1 MKKLDEEY
9 KKACAEETPDLWNRI
24 EAGLPPKTEQ
34 TAKAGT
40 EPAKKQSPAA
50 AAPQWQGNTPE
61 GTSAPEAG
69 TGATE
74 TGARVPVSGTQ
85 TQAAIRKV
93 WVRYGAF
100 VAAAVMVL
108 VTVPGLLRMKQAKST
123 NENATSM
130 GMQDM
135 TAAGEHMTDMADAE
149 EIAGDSGDTEYADA
163 FPGECDDA
171 YSEEA
176 QNGTAQKNA
185 AITEML
191 PGVSSME
198 LKVTSVEEYDG
209 YELVGVVSEDG
220 TFETKVDFPE
230 EVKKE
235 LDFTLTE
242 GEYYTFTLR
251 QDKDK
256 DFPGYHVVAVEQK
269 GE

>member
-24 EAGLPPKTEQ
+24 EAGLPQKTEQ
-34 TAKAGT
+34 TAKAG
-40 EPAKKQSPAA
+40 
-50 AAPQWQGNTPE
+50 N
-61 GTSAPEAG
+61 
-69 TGATE
+69 GAL
-74 TGARVPVSGTQ
+74 

-93 WVRYGAF
+93 WMRYGAF

-108 VTVPGLLRMKQAKST
+108 VTVPGLLRMTQAKNT
-123 NENATSM
+123 AENAAPMSV
-130 GMQDM
+130 QDM
-135 TAAGEHMTDMADAE
+135 TAAKENTTGMTDTEGIAADSA
-149 EIAGDSGDTEYADA
+149 DTAFADA

-176 QNGTAQKNA
+176 ENGAAVANA
-185 AITEML
+185 SATEML

-198 LKVTSVEEYDG
+198 LRVTSVEEHDG
-209 YELVGVVSEDG
+209 YELVSVVSG
-220 TFETKVDFPE
+220 VGMFETKAVFPE
-230 EVKKE
+230 EVKKK

-256 DFPGYHVVAVEQK
+256 DFPYCHVVAVEQK

>member
-24 EAGLPPKTEQ
+24 EAGLPQKTEQ
-34 TAKAGT
+34 TAKEKDRAAASPQTQSSASKAGT
-40 EPAKKQSPAA
+40 
-50 AAPQWQGNTPE
+50 
-61 GTSAPEAG
+61 
-69 TGATE
+69 
-74 TGARVPVSGTQ
+74 GTQ

-93 WVRYGAF
+93 WMRYGAF

-108 VTVPGLLRMKQAKST
+108 VTVPGLLHMTQAKNT
-123 NENATSM
+123 AENAAPMSV
-130 GMQDM
+130 QDM
-135 TAAGEHMTDMADAE
+135 TAAKENTTGMTDTEGIAADSA
-149 EIAGDSGDTEYADA
+149 DTAFADA

-176 QNGTAQKNA
+176 ENGA
-185 AITEML
+185 AVENSSATEML

-198 LKVTSVEEYDG
+198 LKVTAVEEYDG
-209 YELVGVVSEDG
+209 YELVSAVSGDG
-220 TFETKVDFPE
+220 MFETKAVFPE
-230 EVKKE
+230 EVKKK

-251 QDKDK
+251 QDTDK
-256 DFPGYHVVAVEQK
+256 DFPYCHIIAVEQE

>member
-24 EAGLPPKTEQ
+24 EAGLPQKTEQ
-34 TAKAGT
+34 TAKEKDRAAASPQTQSSASKAGT
-40 EPAKKQSPAA
+40 
-50 AAPQWQGNTPE
+50 
-61 GTSAPEAG
+61 
-69 TGATE
+69 
-74 TGARVPVSGTQ
+74 GTQ

-93 WVRYGAF
+93 WMRYGAF

-108 VTVPGLLRMKQAKST
+108 VTVPGLLRMTQAKNT
-123 NENATSM
+123 AENAAPMSV
-130 GMQDM
+130 QDM
-135 TAAGEHMTDMADAE
+135 TAAKENTTGMTDTEGIAADSADTAFAE
-149 EIAGDSGDTEYADA
+149 A

-176 QNGTAQKNA
+176 ENGA
-185 AITEML
+185 AVENSSATEML

-198 LKVTSVEEYDG
+198 LKVTAVEEYDG
-209 YELVGVVSEDG
+209 YELVSAVSGDG
-220 TFETKVDFPE
+220 MFETKAVFPE
-230 EVKKE
+230 EVKKK

-251 QDKDK
+251 QDIDK
-256 DFPGYHVVAVEQK
+256 DFPYCHIIAVEQE

>member
-34 TAKAGT
+34 PAKADT
-40 EPAKKQSPAA
+40 ELAKEQPRAA
-50 AAPQWQGNTPE
+50 AAP
-61 GTSAPEAG
+61 
-69 TGATE
+69 
-74 TGARVPVSGTQ
+74 Q

-93 WVRYGAF
+93 WMRYGAF

-108 VTVPGLLRMKQAKST
+108 VTVPGLLRMKQAKSI

-130 GMQDM
+130 NMQDM
-135 TAAGEHMTDMADAE
+135 TAAGEHMADMADAE
-149 EIAGDSGDTEYADA
+149 EIAGDSMDTEYADA

-176 QNGTAQKNA
+176 QNGTAQENA
-185 AITEML
+185 AVTEML

-209 YELVGVVSEDG
+209 YELVGVISEDG

-242 GEYYTFTLR
+242 GEYYLFTIR

-256 DFPGYHVVAVEQK
+256 DFPGCHVIAVEQAGK
-269 GE
+269 

>member
-24 EAGLPPKTEQ
+24 EAGLPQKTEQ
-34 TAKAGT
+34 TAKEKDRAAASPQTQSSASKAGT
-40 EPAKKQSPAA
+40 
-50 AAPQWQGNTPE
+50 
-61 GTSAPEAG
+61 
-69 TGATE
+69 
-74 TGARVPVSGTQ
+74 GTQ

-93 WVRYGAF
+93 WMRYGAF

-108 VTVPGLLRMKQAKST
+108 VTVPGLLHMTQAKNT
-123 NENATSM
+123 AENAAPMSV
-130 GMQDM
+130 QDM
-135 TAAGEHMTDMADAE
+135 TAAKENTTGMTDTEGIAADSADTAFAE
-149 EIAGDSGDTEYADA
+149 A

-176 QNGTAQKNA
+176 ENGTAVANA
-185 AITEML
+185 SATEML

-198 LKVTSVEEYDG
+198 LRVTSVEEHDG
-209 YELVGVVSEDG
+209 YELVSVVSGDG
-220 TFETKVDFPE
+220 MFETKAVFPE
-230 EVKKE
+230 EVKKK

-251 QDKDK
+251 QDTDK
-256 DFPGYHVVAVEQK
+256 DFPYCHVVAVEQK

>member
-24 EAGLPPKTEQ
+24 EAGLPQKTEQ
-34 TAKAGT
+34 TAKSGT
-40 EPAKKQSPAA
+40 
-50 AAPQWQGNTPE
+50 
-61 GTSAPEAG
+61 
-69 TGATE
+69 
-74 TGARVPVSGTQ
+74 GTQ

-93 WVRYGAF
+93 WMRYGAF

-108 VTVPGLLRMKQAKST
+108 VTVPGLLRMTQARNT
-123 NENATSM
+123 AENAAPMSV
-130 GMQDM
+130 QDM
-135 TAAGEHMTDMADAE
+135 TAAKENTTGMTDTEGIAADSA
-149 EIAGDSGDTEYADA
+149 DTALADA

-176 QNGTAQKNA
+176 ENGVAVENSSA
-185 AITEML
+185 TEML

-198 LKVTSVEEYDG
+198 LKVTAVEEYDG
-209 YELVGVVSEDG
+209 YELVSAVSGDG
-220 TFETKVDFPE
+220 MFETKAVFPE
-230 EVKKE
+230 EVKKK

-251 QDKDK
+251 QDTDK
-256 DFPGYHVVAVEQK
+256 DFPYCHIIAVEQE

>member
-24 EAGLPPKTEQ
+24 EAGLPQKTEQ

-40 EPAKKQSPAA
+40 
-50 AAPQWQGNTPE
+50 
-61 GTSAPEAG
+61 
-69 TGATE
+69 
-74 TGARVPVSGTQ
+74 GTQ

-93 WVRYGAF
+93 WMRYGAF

-108 VTVPGLLRMKQAKST
+108 VTVPGLLRMTQAKNT
-123 NENATSM
+123 ADNAAPMSV
-130 GMQDM
+130 QDM
-135 TAAGEHMTDMADAE
+135 TAAKENTTGMTDTEGIAADSA
-149 EIAGDSGDTEYADA
+149 DTAFADA

-171 YSEEA
+171 YSGEA
-176 QNGTAQKNA
+176 ENGA
-185 AITEML
+185 AVENSSATEML

-198 LKVTSVEEYDG
+198 LKVTAVEEYDG
-209 YELVGVVSEDG
+209 YELVSAVSGDG
-220 TFETKVDFPE
+220 MFETKAVFPE
-230 EVKKE
+230 EVKKK

-251 QDKDK
+251 QDTDK
-256 DFPGYHVVAVEQK
+256 DFPYCHIIAVEQK

>member
-24 EAGLPPKTEQ
+24 EAGLPQKTEQ
-34 TAKAGT
+34 TAKAG
-40 EPAKKQSPAA
+40 
-50 AAPQWQGNTPE
+50 N
-61 GTSAPEAG
+61 
-69 TGATE
+69 GAL
-74 TGARVPVSGTQ
+74 

-93 WVRYGAF
+93 WMRYGAF

-108 VTVPGLLRMKQAKST
+108 VTVPGLLRMTQAKST
-123 NENATSM
+123 AENAAPMSV
-130 GMQDM
+130 QDM
-135 TAAGEHMTDMADAE
+135 TAAKENTTGMTDTEGIAADNA
-149 EIAGDSGDTEYADA
+149 DTAFADA

-176 QNGTAQKNA
+176 ENGAAVANA
-185 AITEML
+185 SATEML

-198 LKVTSVEEYDG
+198 LKVTAVEEYDG
-209 YELVGVVSEDG
+209 YELVSVVSGDG
-220 TFETKVDFPE
+220 MFETKAVFPE
-230 EVKKE
+230 KVKKK

-251 QDKDK
+251 QDTDK
-256 DFPGYHVVAVEQK
+256 DFPYCHVVAVEQK

>member
-34 TAKAGT
+34 TAKADT
-40 EPAKKQSPAA
+40 ESATEQYRAA
-50 AAPQWQGNTPE
+50 AAP
-61 GTSAPEAG
+61 
-69 TGATE
+69 
-74 TGARVPVSGTQ
+74 Q

-93 WVRYGAF
+93 WIRYGAF

-108 VTVPGLLRMKQAKST
+108 VTVPGLLRMTQAKNT
-123 NENATSM
+123 TENAAPMS
-130 GMQDM
+130 MQDM
-135 TAAGEHMTDMADAE
+135 TAAGENTTGMAETAQNT
-149 EIAGDSGDTEYADA
+149 GNTEYADT
-163 FPGECDDA
+163 FSGECDDA

-176 QNGTAQKNA
+176 QNGPAQENTAV
-185 AITEML
+185 TEML

-209 YELVGVVSEDG
+209 YELVGVVNADG

-242 GEYYTFTLR
+242 GECYTFTLR
-251 QDKDK
+251 QDKDR
-256 DFPGYHVVAVEQK
+256 DFPGYHVITVEKQ
-269 GE
+269 GNSVQTEE

>member
-24 EAGLPPKTEQ
+24 EAGLPQKTEQ
-34 TAKAGT
+34 TAKEKDRAAASPQTQSSASKAGT
-40 EPAKKQSPAA
+40 
-50 AAPQWQGNTPE
+50 
-61 GTSAPEAG
+61 
-69 TGATE
+69 
-74 TGARVPVSGTQ
+74 GTQ

-93 WVRYGAF
+93 WMRYGAF

-108 VTVPGLLRMKQAKST
+108 VTVPGLLHMTQAKNT
-123 NENATSM
+123 AENAAPMSV
-130 GMQDM
+130 QDM
-135 TAAGEHMTDMADAE
+135 TAAKENTTGMTDTEGIAADSADTAFAE
-149 EIAGDSGDTEYADA
+149 A

-176 QNGTAQKNA
+176 ENGA
-185 AITEML
+185 AVENSSATEML

-198 LKVTSVEEYDG
+198 LKVTAVEEYDG
-209 YELVGVVSEDG
+209 YELVSAVSGDG
-220 TFETKVDFPE
+220 MFETKAVFPE
-230 EVKKE
+230 EVKKK

-251 QDKDK
+251 QDTDK
-256 DFPGYHVVAVEQK
+256 DFPYCHIIAVEQE

>member
-24 EAGLPPKTEQ
+24 EAGLPQKTEQ
-34 TAKAGT
+34 TAKT
-40 EPAKKQSPAA
+40 
-50 AAPQWQGNTPE
+50 GN
-61 GTSAPEAG
+61 
-69 TGATE
+69 GAL
-74 TGARVPVSGTQ
+74 

-93 WVRYGAF
+93 WMRYGAF

-108 VTVPGLLRMKQAKST
+108 VTVPGLLRMTQAKNT
-123 NENATSM
+123 AENAAPMSV
-130 GMQDM
+130 QDM
-135 TAAGEHMTDMADAE
+135 TAAKENTTGMTNTEGIAAD
-149 EIAGDSGDTEYADA
+149 SVDTAFADA

-176 QNGTAQKNA
+176 ENGTAVENA
-185 AITEML
+185 SATEML

-198 LKVTSVEEYDG
+198 LRVTSVEEHDG
-209 YELVGVVSEDG
+209 YELVSVVSGDG
-220 TFETKVDFPE
+220 MFETKAVFPE
-230 EVKKE
+230 EVKKK

-251 QDKDK
+251 QDTDK
-256 DFPGYHVVAVEQK
+256 DFPYCHVVAVEQK

>member
-24 EAGLPPKTEQ
+24 EAGLPQKTEQ
-34 TAKAGT
+34 TAKEKDRAAASPQTQSSASKAGT
-40 EPAKKQSPAA
+40 
-50 AAPQWQGNTPE
+50 
-61 GTSAPEAG
+61 
-69 TGATE
+69 
-74 TGARVPVSGTQ
+74 GTQ

-93 WVRYGAF
+93 WMRYGAF

-108 VTVPGLLRMKQAKST
+108 VTVPGLLRMTQARNT
-123 NENATSM
+123 AENAAPMSV
-130 GMQDM
+130 QDM
-135 TAAGEHMTDMADAE
+135 TAAKENTTGMTDTEGIAADSA
-149 EIAGDSGDTEYADA
+149 DTAFADA

-176 QNGTAQKNA
+176 ENGA
-185 AITEML
+185 AVENSSATEML

-198 LKVTSVEEYDG
+198 LKVTAVEEYDG
-209 YELVGVVSEDG
+209 YELVSAVSGDG
-220 TFETKVDFPE
+220 MFETKAVFPE
-230 EVKKE
+230 EVKKK

-251 QDKDK
+251 QDTDK
-256 DFPGYHVVAVEQK
+256 DFPYCHIIAVEQE